1 MSAPPPPT
9 RVELIAWCQSNA
21 RLVQPPTDAM
31 FAALA
36 AALTQAEAERETL
49 RAALPTRDQL
59 EALLFV
65 GDAFVE
71 GPFCAACHMPND
83 LDAGRGQLIPKHKPD
98 CWLAALLTP
107 REDR

>member
-1 MSAPPPPT
+1 MTPEQ
-9 RVELIAWCQSNA
+9 ELEIRRHVSELRQLPAY
-21 RLVQPPTDAM
+21 V
-31 FAALA
+31 A
-36 AALTQAEAERETL
+36 AADALSALLQERETL